1 MIIPISHCIL
11 MISLLLA
18 ISLESFN
25 KKPSTAASLLKVQQL
40 TAFSLE
46 GGLHE
51 KIHQV
56 LGRDSIE
63 KPKKKRWWVMAVLQT
78 LGVWGRSPR
87 SGSIM
92 FMFAHFDKTWCNS
105 SWVPSCKWVK
115 ANSDLSTGP
124 WLGPS
129 VHVVWLHPKVTLQ
142 DAVDQHLYQKCVID
156 GNLIDSLL
164 KR

>member
-1 MIIPISHCIL
+1 

-63 KPKKKRWWVMAVLQT
+63 KPKKN
-78 LGVWGRSPR
+78 GGDGSPP
-87 SGSIM
+87 
-92 FMFAHFDKTWCNS
+92 NS
-105 SWVPSCKWVK
+105 RGLREVP
-115 ANSDLSTGP
+115 
-124 WLGPS
+124 
-129 VHVVWLHPKVTLQ
+129 
-142 DAVDQHLYQKCVID
+142 
-156 GNLIDSLL
+156 
-164 KR
+164 

>member
-1 MIIPISHCIL
+1 

-46 GGLHE
+46 GGLRE

-63 KPKKKRWWVMAVLQT
+63 KPKKTVM
-78 LGVWGRSPR
+78 GDGSPP
-87 SGSIM
+87 
-92 FMFAHFDKTWCNS
+92 NS
-105 SWVPSCKWVK
+105 RGLREVP
-115 ANSDLSTGP
+115 
-124 WLGPS
+124 
-129 VHVVWLHPKVTLQ
+129 
-142 DAVDQHLYQKCVID
+142 
-156 GNLIDSLL
+156 
-164 KR
+164 